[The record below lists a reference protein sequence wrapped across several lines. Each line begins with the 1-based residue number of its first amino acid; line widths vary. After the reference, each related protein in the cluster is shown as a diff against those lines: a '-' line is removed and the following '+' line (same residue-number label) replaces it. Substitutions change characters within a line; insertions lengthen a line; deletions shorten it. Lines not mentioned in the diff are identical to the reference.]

1 MRDETEMFVLESR
14 YRMDALTC
22 FTTTLLPWLL
32 RMLLHSTRSA
42 RHQPMAPRP
51 CVAHICKSRSHS
63 SRLHSPSFSFLF
75 AVTLFGINTSNVD
88 PSSMLILPRASNESP
103 AAIQLTI
110 DSILERMASD
120 IPHHHLRLTSRHP
133 IRALHF

>member
-1 MRDETEMFVLESR
+1 
-14 YRMDALTC
+14 
-22 FTTTLLPWLL
+22 
-32 RMLLHSTRSA
+32 
-42 RHQPMAPRP
+42 
-51 CVAHICKSRSHS
+51 
-63 SRLHSPSFSFLF
+63 
-75 AVTLFGINTSNVD
+75 
-88 PSSMLILPRASNESP
+88 MLILLRASNESP